1 MEMIKGCNL
10 KECINKKGHLSSSE
24 CALIFEVLLNVLEY
38 LHSIEIIH
46 RDIKPENIII
56 RSSIISREN
65 IYLVGFD
72 HAVFKKDIPFSVL
85 YGGSPGYIAPE
96 LFSSVKSMFEN
107 DNLYDER
114 CDYFSLGITIY
125 YAIFG
130 KLPYKSQEISDLLN
144 LNKKCKFQFEKNEK
158 FKFFKKD
165 LLAFLENKPQKRRTA
180 DKKLNSIFLFNL
192 FTYDDED
199 FDEANGNP
207 VTEKISS
214 LKIIEQKR
222 RFSSD

>member
-1 MEMIKGCNL
+1 MELIKGWNL
-10 KECINKKGHLSSSE
+10 KEYINKKGHLSSSD
-24 CALIFEVLLNVLEY
+24 CALIFEVLLNLLEY

-72 HAVFKKDIPFSVL
+72 HAVFKKDIRFSVL

-96 LFSSVKSMFEN
+96 LFSSIKLILES
-107 DNLYDER
+107 DNVYDER

-125 YAIFG
+125 YAIFS
-130 KLPYKSQEISDLLN
+130 KMPYESQEISDLLN
-144 LNKKCKFQFEKNEK
+144 LNKKCKFHFEKNEK
-158 FKFFKKD
+158 FLFFKKD
-165 LLAFLENKPQKRRTA
+165 LLAFLENNPHKRRGA

-199 FDEANGNP
+199 FDETNGKP
-207 VTEKISS
+207 VTEKISW
-214 LKIIEQKR
+214 LKNI
-222 RFSSD
+222 